1 MATAAAALVRQDG
14 CPGDCD
20 CWLLLSVLPFAMVLA
35 VPVVLVVVLRLL
47 LLVVAVET
55 DRAVV
60 QG

>member
-14 CPGDCD
+14 YPGDCD
-20 CWLLLSVLPFAMVLA
+20 CWLLLFVLPFAMVLA
-35 VPVVLVVVLRLL
+35 VPVVLVVVL